1 MKKLLYFIPVFIS
14 LIGCQREELPET
26 TSAAKEV
33 YLQYADRKD
42 LTVALIGD
50 YCDYNAVMLQA
61 QDAEGWLRLC
71 EEFGVQ
77 KHVNASA
84 LDSAKVSSLT
94 TADFTLDSNCSFGRI
109 GADGTIEIP
118 GTLGEFLTDLLDSV
132 IKAEM
137 GSGYRGNF
145 LWDSTLRDTSFTFT
159 HTQRWIDGELQEDN
173 RDTIGGNGIPLP
185 QNRLFHIATGH
196 GNRGYLIHDDSD
208 ELTLWLFFYSTK
220 DELSQIIDNIA
231 SKHIQQ

>member
-1 MKKLLYFIPVFIS
+1 MKRLLYFILIFIS
-14 LIGCQREELPET
+14 LVGCQREELPET
-26 TSAAKEV
+26 TSAAKDV

-50 YCDYNAVMLQA
+50 FKGYNAVMLQA

-77 KHVNASA
+77 KHVDADA
-84 LDSAKVSSLT
+84 LDSTKVSSLKI
-94 TADFTLDSNCSFGRI
+94 ANFNIDSNSSFGRI

-118 GTLGEFLTDLLDSV
+118 GTLGEFFTDLLDSV
-132 IKAEM
+132 VKAEI
-137 GSGYRGNF
+137 GSGYRGYS
-145 LWDSTLRDTSFTFT
+145 LWDSTLVDTSFTFI
-159 HTQRWIDGELQEDN
+159 HTQRWVNGEQKEDS

-185 QNRLFHIATGH
+185 QNRLIHLATGH
-196 GNRGYLIHDDSD
+196 GKRGYIIHDDSD